1 MAQERSPEHQ
11 AAIDDLERSLG
22 PFDDPDWRDEL
33 ALLEISTRSAAVQW
47 AVDARILSAL
57 AARVPRFP
65 GDDRGGTP
73 WTSFAREIAVAR
85 KIGDTAAHAEIAL
98 SCALVERHP
107 NTLRLLGAGQVP
119 AHRARVLVQECLGHT
134 DDVVAAVEAGLAERL
149 ASLTPSRIGQEIA
162 GVALRLDAAAAARK
176 EAIAAA
182 GRTARK
188 RGLADAQAEIVLTGP
203 AVVVQR
209 WWDAL
214 TERARALKAAGDP
227 RNLGALRF
235 DLAVTSDPASSDGH
249 DLLLAALG
257 LAVRP
262 DPTDAS
268 AGRGGGTGPAR
279 PGPPSTSRPTRTPS
293 DDARCSR
300 PVQAQITVPAATALG
315 LGDEPGWVDGH
326 GWISAPQSRQLLTTA
341 ELRKACVAPHSG
353 QLVDLAD
360 RVVRPRL
367 TPDALRE
374 AVRTMVLTPHELR
387 SLVTDEQA
395 KHDPSPAL
403 QGFVQDRDRFCD
415 GPTGA
420 QVAARRTDTDHDRSW
435 PTGPTAAAN
444 LVSRAGRTHQLKHF
458 GWTAVRDGTG
468 TRWTSPAHQVVHS
481 PSWHHPPDP
490 PTRPDLPS
498 PHDLARSDI
507 ALVHPPSW
515 AGCSDLPGHDDE
527 RTAGP
532 ALPDVQARNGWPD
545 EPPF

>member
-134 DDVVAAVEAGLAERL
+134 DVVVAAVEARLAERL
-149 ASLTPSRIGQEIA
+149 ASLTPSRIEQEIA
-162 GVALRLDAAAAARK
+162 LVALRLDAAAAARK

-188 RGLADAQAEIVLTGP
+188 RGLADGQAEIALTGP

-235 DLAVTSDPASSDGH
+235 DLAVTSDPGARDGH
-249 DLLLAALG
+249 DSLLAALG
-257 LAVRP
+257 MTGPLG
-262 DPTDAS
+262 TSS
-268 AGRGGGTGPAR
+268 AGAGID
-279 PGPPSTSRPTRTPS
+279 TSRPASAATPTN
-293 DDARCSR
+293 ARCSR
-300 PVQAQITVPAATALG
+300 PIQAQITVPAATALG

-353 QLVDLAD
+353 QLVDLGH

-367 TPDALRE
+367 TPDAFRE
-374 AVRTMVLTPHELR
+374 AVRAMVLTPHELR

-395 KHDPSPAL
+395 RHDPSPAL
-403 QGFVQDRDRFCD
+403 QAFVQARDRFCD

-498 PHDLARSDI
+498 PDDLARSDI

-515 AGCSDLPGHDDE
+515 AGRSDLPGHDDDE
-527 RTAGP
+527 RPTGP
-532 ALPDVQARNGWPD
+532 ALPDVQAHNGWPD